1 MLPNK
6 VVSIKN
12 SILWKLPDT
21 IKAVKESNNIMDV
34 YNVLDNQFDD
44 VNDFI
49 LCIDILYVLDIIK
62 TIDEKGYYIYVK
74 ED

>member
-6 VVSIKN
+6 IVSIKN

-21 IKAVKESNNIMDV
+21 IKVVKECNNIIDV

-62 TIDEKGYYIYVK
+62 TIDEKGYYSYVK